1 MDSKAN
7 SGEIP
12 QSYKISLTQYFFLN
26 KKKTGSKSQPWKI
39 MYCMLS
45 TANLS
50 KVATIEVFVLQFGSF
65 WTSYFEWL
73 LYTVTIWIPDTMGV
87 WYSNGKVMWLGWSFE
102 YRTFWTINRLFS
114 FQFSDCHLTT
124 KPFDNWTQIYHLNTR
139 LVRFFL
145 NKTCQNLFVIPFSGA
160 SGRKNSR
167 DCWRRLE
174 EGNHV
179 KSGSFINDV
188 TQ

>member
-45 TANLS
+45 TANVS
-50 KVATIEVFVLQFGSF
+50 IVATIEVVVLQFGSF
-65 WTSYFEWL
+65 WTWEFEWL

-87 WYSNGKVMWLGWSFE
+87 WYSNGWSFE

-124 KPFDNWTQIYHLNTR
+124 KPFDNRTQIYHLNTG
-139 LVRFFL
+139 LVRFFF
-145 NKTCQNLFVIPFSGA
+145 KQNMSEFVFSSLFQVQVDGRILEIVDDDWRKVIMS
-160 SGRKNSR
+160 
-167 DCWRRLE
+167 C
-174 EGNHV
+174 
-179 KSGSFINDV
+179 
-188 TQ
+188 